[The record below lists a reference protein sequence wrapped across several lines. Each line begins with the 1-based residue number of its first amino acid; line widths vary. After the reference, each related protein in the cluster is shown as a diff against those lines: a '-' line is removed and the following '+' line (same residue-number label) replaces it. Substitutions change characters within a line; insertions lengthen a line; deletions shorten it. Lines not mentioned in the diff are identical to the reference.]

1 MRKNT
6 KKKTKIFLCVFSVLA
21 AIVLAA
27 YGIYMGTT
35 LSIDDVNRYTVEHS
49 ERNADKFYSI
59 YPDSSDY
66 AFFIAQNGDSSK
78 LQEMF
83 VFERLDLFN
92 RYKLIEEVRSA
103 SDVGVYSYRSPDGL
117 KYRMILENF
126 VYFSDNQKDIGK
138 CVYVVSTN
146 GIEKTYEK
154 SFIDESPMIFQIENI
169 GEAFNVT
176 TKIINVKFYDRDG
189 NLVEEFDTPDHD
201 NRY

>member
-21 AIVLAA
+21 VAVLAA

-35 LSIDDVNRYTVEHS
+35 LSIDDVNRYTVERS

-59 YPDSSDY
+59 YPGSSDY

-78 LQEMF
+78 FQEMF
-83 VFERLDLFN
+83 VFERLNLFN
-92 RYKLIEEVRSA
+92 RYKLIDEVRSA
-103 SDVGVYSYRSPDGL
+103 SDVGIYSYRSPDGL
-117 KYRMILENF
+117 KYRKILENF

-146 GIEKTYEK
+146 GIEKTYE
-154 SFIDESPMIFQIENI
+154 SGIHYGAFYFDLVNI
-169 GEAFNVT
+169 GKAFNVT
-176 TKIINVKFYDRDG
+176 TKIINVKFYDREG
-189 NLVEEFDTPDHD
+189 NLIEEFSMPNDVVQ
-201 NRY
+201 Y

>member
-146 GIEKTYEK
+146 GIEKTYEAGIHYGA
-154 SFIDESPMIFQIENI
+154 FYFDLVNI
-169 GEAFNVT
+169 GKAFNVT

-189 NLVEEFDTPDHD
+189 NLIEEFSMPNDLVQ
-201 NRY
+201 Y